1 MQNVE
6 KTIIGYHTLATA
18 HIAGAF
24 DRLRS
29 EKGQGAVEYA
39 GIVFLVAML
48 IAAAIT
54 LLGTDNFIGTQIKT
68 KVGAAF
74 GKITG

>member
-1 MQNVE
+1 MLNIE
-6 KTIIGYHTLATA
+6 KTIVGYQTIAAA

-24 DRLRS
+24 ERFRS

-39 GIVFLVAML
+39 GMVFLVAML

-54 LLGTDNFIGTQIKT
+54 LLGTDNFIGTAIKE
-68 KVGAAF
+68 KVSAAF

>member
-1 MQNVE
+1 ME
-6 KTIIGYHTLATA
+6 KIEKSIVGAHTVAAA

-24 DRLRS
+24 ERLRS
-29 EKGQGAVEYA
+29 DRGQGAVEYA
-39 GIVFLVAML
+39 GMVFLVALL

-54 LLGTDNFIGTQIKT
+54 LLGTDNFIGTQVKT
-68 KVGAAF
+68 KVGEAF